1 MSVFNINNTNWEGG
15 NYSLFLGQAPALYD
29 SVNVTYPRLFKLYK
43 DQKSID
49 WSETEVNLEQSR
61 ADMDTAP
68 AGAREMMI
76 ENLAYQWEADSIAAR
91 SIAAN
96 FAPFITNS
104 EYWAAILKVSEIEV
118 LHALTYSEIVRQ
130 CIPDPTEVFKRV
142 MHNEQLQTRLET
154 IGKCFAEL
162 KEAGAKYTLGK
173 MTDEEAYP
181 IVMNAVVALYCLER
195 GQFQASFSNT
205 FGVVEATQQFQGV
218 GELVAKIAQDELYIH
233 AELGK
238 EVIKIELAT
247 ERGAKWRVQNTATIQ
262 KIVDEVRQ
270 GEYNFNRYIYSKEWK
285 VNGLTEQLA
294 NDYVDY
300 NFVDIYETLQLPHN
314 ITVTTNPLPYM
325 DNWLNLDKRQN
336 ANQEKDQTNYVLNSI
351 INDVP
356 DDMIFN

>member
-1 MSVFNINNTNWEGG
+1 MPVFNIENTTWKDGK
-15 NYSLFLGQAPALYD
+15 YSLFLGQAPALYD
-29 SVNVTYPRLFKLYK
+29 SVNVTYPKLFKLYK

-68 AGAREMMI
+68 AGARELMI

-91 SIAAN
+91 SIAPA

-104 EYWAAILKVSEIEV
+104 EYWAAVLKISEIEV
-118 LHALTYSEIVRQ
+118 LHGLTYSEIVRQ
-130 CIPDPTEVFKRV
+130 CITDPTEVFDRV
-142 MHNEQLQTRLET
+142 MHNEQLQKRMET
-154 IGKCFAEL
+154 IGKCFSSL
-162 KEAGAKYTLGK
+162 KHAGAKYTLGLIS
-173 MTDEEAYP
+173 DEEAYP
-181 IVMNAVVALYCLER
+181 IVMNAVVALFCLER
-195 GQFQASFSNT
+195 GQFPASFSNT
-205 FGVVEATQQFQGV
+205 FGVVEATQQFQGI

-247 ERGAKWRVQNTATIQ
+247 ERGAKWRVQNADVVQ

-270 GEYNFNRYIYSKEWK
+270 SEYTFNRHIYSKDWK
-285 VNGLTEQLA
+285 VPGLTEQLA
-294 NDYVDY
+294 NEYVDF
-300 NFVDIYETLQLPHN
+300 NFVDIYDTLQLPHN
-314 ITVTTNPLPYM
+314 ITVTSNPLPYM
-325 DNWLNLDKRQN
+325 ENWLNLDKRQN

-356 DDMIFN
+356 DDFIFD